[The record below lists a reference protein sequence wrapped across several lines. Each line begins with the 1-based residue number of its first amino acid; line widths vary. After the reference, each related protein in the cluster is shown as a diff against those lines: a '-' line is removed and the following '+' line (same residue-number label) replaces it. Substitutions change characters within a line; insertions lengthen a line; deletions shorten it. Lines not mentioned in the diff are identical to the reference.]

1 MWHVDRMR
9 FDTDLCRAV
18 CRRDGVFLY
27 RGKLRNIDRSATNWR
42 LALDQGAE
50 LTARYL
56 VDATGRSR
64 ALAKRLGAR
73 ISFHDRLIGLVTMGP
88 ANSGSFRVAAM
99 MIQSTPF
106 GWWYAAPI
114 PRGRVVA
121 LFTDADLAPPVVR
134 QRLRPVPANS
144 VFTDVP
150 VEAGWLA
157 VGDACVAHD
166 PLCGWGVQRAM
177 SNGILAADAIDDHLR
192 TGRVSSLAA
201 YRDHCRQQFED
212 YLAGMAR
219 HYGMEQRWPGAPFW
233 ARRIDGAGAEKW
245 ARKMATLQRV
255 QIFPSIGIARIGNSP
270 EWYLGPEL
278 PYPAPLRAPPGGT
291 YKDAQCRIKRQAQ
304 RFRLWGF
311 FSDNTDRELTLAD
324 GDITW
329 TVHLVNAKPT
339 STAKGSSTA
348 ACRALHG
355 AGTTASASP
364 GRSAVFRW
372 RSATPKLTAKAG

>member
-1 MWHVDRMR
+1 VAHSYDVCVLGAGPAALSVAPRLVDLGREVAVVDRSVTVRPWGGESFTAAIRAPLAALGLWEAFAEAGHVRGYERQVAWGGDPVSESTIVQPGGHMWHVDRMR
-9 FDTDLCRAV
+9 FDTDFCRAV

-27 RGKLRNIDRSATNWR
+27 RGKLRNIDRSATSWR

-88 ANSGSFRVAAM
+88 ADSGSFRVAAM

-106 GWWYAAPI
+106 GWWYAAPV

-134 QRLRPVPANS
+134 QHLRPVPANS

-177 SNGILAADAIDDHLR
+177 SNGILAADAINDHLR
-192 TGRVSSLAA
+192 TGRVSSLPA

-219 HYGMEQRWPGAPFW
+219 HYGKERRWPGAPFW
-233 ARRIDGAGAEKW
+233 ARRIKGAGAEKE
-245 ARKMATLQRV
+245 
-255 QIFPSIGIARIGNSP
+255 S
-270 EWYLGPEL
+270 
-278 PYPAPLRAPPGGT
+278 
-291 YKDAQCRIKRQAQ
+291 
-304 RFRLWGF
+304 
-311 FSDNTDRELTLAD
+311 
-324 GDITW
+324 
-329 TVHLVNAKPT
+329 
-339 STAKGSSTA
+339 
-348 ACRALHG
+348 
-355 AGTTASASP
+355 
-364 GRSAVFRW
+364 
-372 RSATPKLTAKAG
+372 